1 MTGIIYC
8 LENSAMPDLVKI
20 GKTNS
25 NLEERLRQLYSH
37 SGVPLPFTCIKAVQ
51 VDDATRAE
59 KLLHDAFGDH
69 RLNANR
75 EFFEISAQRV
85 VAAMLLTGGKD
96 VTPRVDVAEDEE
108 ALKALQKRRE
118 RFNFRMVG
126 IEDGTEL
133 QFRPDSTSE
142 EDITAVVHSHNTITF
157 RGEVTSLS
165 RAAQEILGATQGIQG
180 TLYWYYKGECLDD
193 RRRRMEQEGGE

>member
-8 LENSAMPDLVKI
+8 LENPAMPDLVKI
-20 GKTNS
+20 GKTNG

-37 SGVPLPFTCIKAVQ
+37 SGVPLPFTCIKAVE
-51 VDDATRAE
+51 VDDATQAE
-59 KLLHDAFGDH
+59 KLLHDACGDH

-75 EFFEISAQRV
+75 EFFEISSQRV
-85 VAAMLLTGGKD
+85 VAAMLLTGGAD
-96 VTPRVDVAEDEE
+96 VTPKADVVEDEE
-108 ALKALQKRRE
+108 SLQALQKRRE

-133 QFRPDSTSE
+133 QFRPDFTSAE
-142 EDITAVVHSHNTITF
+142 PITAVVHSHNRITF

-165 RAAQEILGATQGIQG
+165 RAAQQLLGAAQGIQG
-180 TLYWYYKGECLDD
+180 PLYWYYKGECLDD
-193 RRRRMEQEGGE
+193 RRRRMEQEGSE